1 MCAYGVDLVERLPGL
16 RAHALYVRGR
26 LNRAL
31 QVRRPD
37 AQRSDQVRG
46 RRSELR
52 GRLLR
57 ARRRARRRR
66 VASRLAA
73 AAAAEQR
80 RRRAARWHVRPDGRE
95 AADGGRRSA
104 AARAQVGRA
113 LLTGAY
119 QPLRRGLLLLILLA
133 HVLAQSDRE
142 LRVQMRV
149 TNVNGIIIY
158 IYNTG
163 KPHSR
168 CRRSRAR
175 GLRA

>member
-73 AAAAEQR
+73 AAAAEHR

-113 LLTGAY
+113 LLPGAY
-119 QPLRRGLLLLILLA
+119 HPLRRGLLLLILLA

-142 LRVQMRV
+142 LREQMRV
-149 TNVNGIIIY
+149 TNLNGIIIY
-158 IYNTG
+158 NAAE
-163 KPHSR
+163 PHNR
-168 CRRSRAR
+168 CRCRCSRAR
-175 GLRA
+175 ALRA